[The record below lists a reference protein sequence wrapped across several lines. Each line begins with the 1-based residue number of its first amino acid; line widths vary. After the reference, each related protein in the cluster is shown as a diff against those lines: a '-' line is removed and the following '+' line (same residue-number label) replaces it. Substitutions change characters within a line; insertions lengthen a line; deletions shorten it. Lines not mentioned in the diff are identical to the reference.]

1 MSRHM
6 GTSRRAAAAVKSRSL
21 AATIAHLD
29 ERNSP
34 ALRKLAA
41 SDLIV
46 IATPDAAIEPVAT
59 KLASLVRNEAV
70 ASKKNRTVLHT
81 SGATSSAVLN
91 PLRLAGFATGS
102 FHPLVSV
109 SDAKSSRAIFH
120 EVYFCVEGEE
130 LAVRLARKL
139 VTQLGGRSFTIAPE
153 SKPLYHAAAV
163 MTSGHVVAL
172 FDLAL
177 LMLRK
182 CGLSTRDA
190 QRVLLPL
197 LRSTTTNLEANTPA
211 HALTGP
217 YARRD
222 FETARKHLT
231 ALQESGLDDVN
242 EVYRILARHSLALGK
257 TLKRD
262 PNFEL
267 LARLLDHIS

>member
-1 MSRHM
+1 M
-6 GTSRRAAAAVKSRSL
+6 GTSRRAAAAVNSRSL
-21 AATIAHLD
+21 AATIAHLE

-59 KLASLVRNEAV
+59 KLASLVQSEVV
-70 ASKKNRTVLHT
+70 ASKKTRTVLHT
-81 SGATSSAVLN
+81 SGAISSTVLN

-102 FHPLVSV
+102 LHPLVSV
-109 SDAKSSRAIFH
+109 SDAKSSRGIFH
-120 EVYFCVEGEE
+120 EVYFCVEGDAR
-130 LAVRLARKL
+130 AVRLARKL

-197 LRSTTTNLEANTPA
+197 LRSTTTNLEKNTPA

-267 LARLLDHIS
+267 LTRLLDQIS